1 LIISDLKVE
10 AEVMARE
17 HEAGKNSISEIV
29 QYSKRELSQILEKI
43 ETSKYRN
50 AMEEDKTILSQ
61 LITDL
66 VRHFDQEWEA
76 RKLLITRQ
84 AKYRIFTTEMD
95 SFLTSVAETCEAI
108 EIRTSV
114 EESILSVKSAMKFLT
129 NLESSKIQV
138 ITS

>member
-1 LIISDLKVE
+1 
-10 AEVMARE
+10 MARE
-17 HEAGKNSISEIV
+17 HEAGKKSISEIV

-43 ETSKYRN
+43 ETSKYRD